1 MLAKKSEKPDLILID
16 DNKSLTR
23 ALEMQASLVGKK
35 LAAFNSSR
43 SFRENLHHYDK
54 NLPVYIDSDLHEAL
68 TGEEF
73 AKELYDLGFENLYLI
88 TGYDVDAFDKMPWI
102 KKVLSKDAPLW

>member
-1 MLAKKSEKPDLILID
+1 MDTILPEQPDLILID

-23 ALEMQASLVGKK
+23 ALEMQALSDEKK

-43 SFRENLHHYDK
+43 SFRENLHNYDK
-54 NLPVYIDSDLHEAL
+54 TLPIYIDSDLHEAI

-73 AKELYDLGFENLYLI
+73 AKELYDLGFKNLYLI
-88 TGYDVDAFDKMPWI
+88 TGYDVSEFGEMPWI